1 MVPHRPFGLPWPV
14 AAGFALF
21 VAVIVGVVAT
31 ALMPRSVATFAPS
44 LAPVRPVAHGSV
56 DTVTFDAR
64 SGEEWR
70 FFDLDRGTLLVPP
83 DTAGWD
89 LAARR
94 FRVIGATVAI
104 DLGKVGFADARR
116 VPEGAWVA
124 TDWGRDTV
132 NAALDRWYRY
142 GFLSHLLRPKGHVY
156 AVRTSDGGWAKLEFL
171 SYYCPGP
178 EAGCV
183 TVRYAGLNGGP

>member
-1 MVPHRPFGLPWPV
+1 
-14 AAGFALF
+14 
-21 VAVIVGVVAT
+21 
-31 ALMPRSVATFAPS
+31 
-44 LAPVRPVAHGSV
+44 VAHGSV